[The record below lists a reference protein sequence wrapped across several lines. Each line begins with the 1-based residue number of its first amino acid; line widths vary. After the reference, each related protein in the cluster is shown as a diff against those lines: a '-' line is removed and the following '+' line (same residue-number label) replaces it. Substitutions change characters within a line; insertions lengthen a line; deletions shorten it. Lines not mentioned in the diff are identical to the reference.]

1 MAKKKINKKSV
12 AKKAP
17 VKKASVKKVVA
28 KKPVAKK
35 TIASKAE
42 VKKPVSKKVRK
53 QRKPSK
59 TTLLKLKN
67 AAEEKLREL
76 RKKERPYIRY
86 SFHIESI
93 EVDGNNLI
101 EEIVYNYRGTMVIPK
116 SQKENYKQGFAEVV
130 GVYIVPK
137 DLDSIV
143 RRVDFKQLKRKD
155 IMYMLTRAVR
165 EDHKRAMQEIIS
177 KELMPQSKKI
187 SDLPWRY

>member
-1 MAKKKINKKSV
+1 MAKKKINKKPV

-17 VKKASVKKVVA
+17 VKKAPVKKVVA
-28 KKPVAKK
+28 KKPV
-35 TIASKAE
+35 ASKAE

-59 TTLLKLKN
+59 TTLLKLQN

-93 EVDGNNLI
+93 EVDGNNII
-101 EEIVYNYRGTMVIPK
+101 EEIVYNYRGTMIIPK
-116 SQKENYKQGFAEVV
+116 SQKENYKSGFAEVV

-155 IMYMLTRAVR
+155 IMFMLARSVR
-165 EDHKRAMQEIIS
+165 EDHKKAMQEIIS
-177 KELMPQSKKI
+177 KELMPQNKKI
-187 SDLPWRY
+187 SDLPWKY

>member
-12 AKKAP
+12 AKKAS
-17 VKKASVKKVVA
+17 VKKASVKKVVT

-35 TIASKAE
+35 
-42 VKKPVSKKVRK
+42 PVFKKVRK
-53 QRKPSK
+53 PRKPSK

-116 SQKENYKQGFAEVV
+116 SQKENYKPGFAEVV

-143 RRVDFKQLKRKD
+143 RRLDFKQLKRKD

-165 EDHKRAMQEIIS
+165 EDHKLAMQEIIS
-177 KELMPQSKKI
+177 KELMPQNKKI

>member
-1 MAKKKINKKSV
+1 MAKKKVKNKV
-12 AKKAP
+12 
-17 VKKASVKKVVA
+17 VKKKVVS
-28 KKPVAKK
+28 KKPA
-35 TIASKAE
+35 

-67 AAEEKLREL
+67 DAEEKLREL

-93 EVDGNNLI
+93 EVDGDNLI

-116 SQKENYKQGFAEVV
+116 SQKEDYKSGFAEVV

-143 RRVDFKQLKRKD
+143 RRVDFKQIKRKD

-165 EDHKRAMQEIIS
+165 EDHKKAMQEIIS
-177 KELMPQSKKI
+177 KQLMPQNKKI